1 MFPWTLTKTFFS
13 KNKKHFNSIFALFG
27 MCWYFLFSNSSKS
40 DSSFLK
46 IGIYGDNILWKT
58 EANNLIFKRTLL
70 LENAFISKSL
80 INFEPNFIGWR
91 LRPSGELQIKTE
103 LDFYAIFKHL
113 FVFMIAFWH
122 NADLDPKKM
131 TIIKQILITL
141 PDFAKI
147 FKTQDPSGSLE
158 LLM

>member
-1 MFPWTLTKTFFS
+1 
-13 KNKKHFNSIFALFG
+13 

-46 IGIYGDNILWKT
+46 ISPTVLEISGGIYGDNILWKT
-58 EANNLIFKRTLL
+58 EANNLIFKRTVL
-70 LENAFISKSL
+70 LENAFISKTL

-91 LRPSGELQIKTE
+91 LRPSGKLQLKTE
-103 LDFYAIFKHL
+103 LDFYATFKYL

-122 NADLDPKKM
+122 NAELDPKKM

-141 PDFAKI
+141 PR
-147 FKTQDPSGSLE
+147 FKTPLA
-158 LLM
+158 L

>member
-1 MFPWTLTKTFFS
+1 
-13 KNKKHFNSIFALFG
+13 

-46 IGIYGDNILWKT
+46 ISPTVLEISGGIYGDNILWKT
-58 EANNLIFKRTLL
+58 EANNLIFKRTVL
-70 LENAFISKSL
+70 LENAFISKTL

-91 LRPSGELQIKTE
+91 LRPSGKLQLKTE
-103 LDFYAIFKHL
+103 FDFYAIFKYL

-122 NADLDPKKM
+122 NAELDPKKM

-141 PDFAKI
+141 PR
-147 FKTQDPSGSLE
+147 FKTPLA
-158 LLM
+158 L